1 MKISEPVMLIGEG
14 EYNLNALKE
23 VKATDSYIGLGKE
36 VTECQN
42 DEPFFNCSTRQTIDA
57 FLKECGCLPF
67 AIQLSTKVKDL
78 STNQK
83 IILYMSRYQFAI
95 LKMIWTVLTKSM
107 LTPPTV

>member
-78 STNQK
+78 STNQCYF
-83 IILYMSRYQFAI
+83 INE
-95 LKMIWTVLTKSM
+95 
-107 LTPPTV
+107 

>member
-42 DEPFFNCSTRQTIDA
+42 EEPFFNCSTKQTIDA
-57 FLKECGCLPF
+57 FRKECGCLPI
-67 AIQLSTKVKDL
+67 AIRLSTKVL
-78 STNQK
+78 SQERSNLMIRLRRNEFALLQK
-83 IILYMSRYQFAI
+83 S
-95 LKMIWTVLTKSM
+95 WSV
-107 LTPPTV
+107 